1 MTTEGERDRDL
12 EVMMEMVLESLKR
25 RLQLPIELR
34 AKIDKVLGRV
44 RRRRGAEIERRE
56 NPSLSGLLVL
66 IRSFGTGYVV
76 P

>member
-25 RLQLPIELR
+25 RLQLSIELR
-34 AKIDKVLGRV
+34 AKIDKILGRV